1 MSEQPHD
8 FISKRI
14 EKTEKQILLHINKLN
29 KKHSFDN
36 LNKTEKLKEQLK
48 MLELVFCYMHRKI
61 KELNKELEGKK

>member
-29 KKHSFDN
+29 KKQSFDN

>member
-14 EKTEKQILLHINKLN
+14 DKTEKQILSYIDKLN
-29 KKHSFDN
+29 KKYSFDN
-36 LNKTEKLKEQLK
+36 LNKTEKLNGQLK

>member
-1 MSEQPHD
+1 MSERPHD

-14 EKTEKQILLHINKLN
+14 EKTEKQILSYIDKLN

-36 LNKTEKLKEQLK
+36 LNKTEKLKGQLK
-48 MLELVFCYMHRKI
+48 MLELVFSYIHRKV

>member
-14 EKTEKQILLHINKLN
+14 EKTEKQILSHINKLN

-36 LNKTEKLKEQLK
+36 LNKTEKLKRQLK

>member
-14 EKTEKQILLHINKLN
+14 EKTEKQILSHINKLN

-48 MLELVFCYMHRKI
+48 MRIL
-61 KELNKELEGKK
+61 

>member
-14 EKTEKQILLHINKLN
+14 EQTEKQILFHINKLN

>member
-1 MSEQPHD
+1 MKFDEQTHRNND
-8 FISKRI
+8 
-14 EKTEKQILLHINKLN
+14 ENKLN